1 MRAALLALGIVS
13 LLALVALAARG
24 GHPNGHGRASDRE
37 VPASLQDSLVTLI
50 AIVYVLIV
58 VGLIY
63 AFLRYRG
70 DWVPPRSRW
79 LLNFLMMLVLMAV
92 IVPLGYQVIVHHGL
106 SEKAKKAQQ
115 QSLQQANARRRALGK
130 LPRPIPGG
138 RPAEFN
144 WSLALAVGGLLVI
157 GGAVLVLRRRPL
169 PPAAH
174 GLSVAE
180 ELSLVAAA
188 SIDDLR
194 REPDARKAVIAAYA
208 NMERVLAAHG
218 LPRRRAEAPFE
229 YLARVLRQLE
239 VREDAVRGL
248 TELFERAKFSTHEID
263 TVMKE
268 EAIAAFAALRD
279 DLRADEPVAA

>member
-1 MRAALLALGIVS
+1 VRSALLALGIVS
-13 LLALVALAARG
+13 LLAVVALAARG

-50 AIVYVLIV
+50 AIVYVLTV
-58 VGLIY
+58 LALIY
-63 AFLRYRG
+63 AFVRYRG
-70 DWVPPRSRW
+70 EWKPRKSRW
-79 LLNFLMMLVLMAV
+79 LLNFLMALIVMA
-92 IVPLGYQVIVHHGL
+92 IVVPVGYRAIVQGGL
-106 SEKAKKAQQ
+106 REKAKKAQQ
-115 QSLQQANARRRALGK
+115 QTQQQANARRRALDK
-130 LPRPIPGG
+130 RPKPIPG
-138 RPAEFN
+138 RTAEFN
-144 WSLALAVGGLLVI
+144 WSLTLAVGGLLVI
-157 GGAVLVLRRRPL
+157 GGALLVLRRRPL

-218 LPRRRAEAPFE
+218 LPRGRAEAPFE
-229 YLARVLRQLE
+229 YLARILRQLE

-263 TVMKE
+263 TALKE
-268 EAIAAFAALRD
+268 EAIAAFAALRA
-279 DLRADEPVAA
+279 DLRADGAVAA

>member
-1 MRAALLALGIVS
+1 
-13 LLALVALAARG
+13 
-24 GHPNGHGRASDRE
+24 

-63 AFLRYRG
+63 AFVRYRG

-92 IVPLGYQVIVHHGL
+92 IVPLGYRVIVHHGL
-106 SEKAKKAQQ
+106 REKAKKAQQ

-130 LPRPIPGG
+130 LPKPISG

-144 WSLALAVGGLLVI
+144 WSLALAVGGLLVL

-208 NMERVLAAHG
+208 NMERVVAAHG

-229 YLARVLRQLE
+229 YLARILRQLE

-248 TELFERAKFSTHEID
+248 TGLFERAKFSTHDID
-263 TVMKE
+263 PVMKE
-268 EAIAAFAALRD
+268 EAIADFAALRD